1 HEVRE
6 RWQCSPIQAM
16 NELVTLMNADPAPA
30 TAVRLKRSVL
40 DATVDRE
47 QVAEQL
53 RYAAELGA
61 FEQSATQ
68 SPWYGARLRNVHE
81 AEAAFELAQQ
91 VNDQLSEVAP
101 RFEAATTHAQLTM
114 GTTITE
120 WTKQVELLREVR
132 DTLDKF
138 TPDIFDRP
146 VTDLIAATAT
156 GAWRKQHGIDMS
168 TMTRTRLRWIAREYI
183 RPGVDVPNLPEALL
197 KVQDQLTSWN
207 QWTTSKRNPVI
218 PTGVEALADDTHRLY
233 ENLNR
238 LQDMLAPAPTEA
250 QHLTR
255 IDAGQLHDVLSALVD
270 DAQTLHT
277 LPERTIVIDQLK
289 EQGLDELLADFQN
302 RGVTAEQ
309 VTLELDV
316 AWWQSAL
323 EAMISAD
330 EHLAATTG
338 KQLAQLEEEFRIADT
353 AHLESGPARGRHQ
366 LATKWEQATNA
377 FPDAAGTLRRLMRTG
392 GANVETI
399 LSSNPKLLHPL
410 VLILTPSPL
419 ALADLPAD
427 VRFDTV
433 LVLDSET
440 IG

>member
-1 HEVRE
+1 QLVRSVLAAEHAKEPTVRRIHDTLRDVRRQLLQHRRSLHEVRG

-30 TAVRLKRSVL
+30 TAVRLKRSVQ

-91 VNDQLSEVAP
+91 VNDQLSAVAP

-156 GAWRKQHGIDMS
+156 GSWRKQ
-168 TMTRTRLRWIAREYI
+168 
-183 RPGVDVPNLPEALL
+183 
-197 KVQDQLTSWN
+197 Q
-207 QWTTSKRNPVI
+207 
-218 PTGVEALADDTHRLY
+218 
-233 ENLNR
+233 
-238 LQDMLAPAPTEA
+238 
-250 QHLTR
+250 
-255 IDAGQLHDVLSALVD
+255 
-270 DAQTLHT
+270 
-277 LPERTIVIDQLK
+277 
-289 EQGLDELLADFQN
+289 
-302 RGVTAEQ
+302 
-309 VTLELDV
+309 
-316 AWWQSAL
+316 
-323 EAMISAD
+323 
-330 EHLAATTG
+330 
-338 KQLAQLEEEFRIADT
+338 
-353 AHLESGPARGRHQ
+353 
-366 LATKWEQATNA
+366 
-377 FPDAAGTLRRLMRTG
+377 
-392 GANVETI
+392 
-399 LSSNPKLLHPL
+399 
-410 VLILTPSPL
+410 
-419 ALADLPAD
+419 
-427 VRFDTV
+427 
-433 LVLDSET
+433 
-440 IG
+440 